1 MIQQRRG
8 QAGSL
13 ESCDALVIVELSD
26 EKKGL
31 ILELDSPSLLSYE
44 KNMKSAVI
52 ETLSSVGVTDALV
65 KIQDRGSLD
74 CTLRARVETAARRAL
89 ASQKNGE
96 RGEMR

>member
-1 MIQQRRG
+1 MIQERRG

-31 ILELDSPSLLSYE
+31 LLDLDSPSLLSYE
-44 KNMKSAVI
+44 ETMKSAVI
-52 ETLSSVGVTDALV
+52 ETLSSVGVADARV

-89 ASQKNGE
+89 ASRKNG
-96 RGEMR
+96 GTI

>member
-1 MIQQRRG
+1 MIQERRG

-26 EKKGL
+26 EKRGIL
-31 ILELDSPSLLSYE
+31 LELDSPSLLSYE
-44 KNMKSAVI
+44 EDMKKSVG
-52 ETLSSVGVTDALV
+52 ETLSSLGVADALV

-89 ASQKNGE
+89 SSLKNGE
-96 RGEMR
+96 R

>member
-26 EKKGL
+26 QEKGL
-31 ILELDSPSLLSYE
+31 ALEIDSPSILSYE
-44 KNMKSAVI
+44 GDMKKAVA
-52 ETLSSVGVTDALV
+52 ETLFSLGVADAQV

-89 ASQKNGE
+89 AQQSEVEKI
-96 RGEMR
+96 

>member
-1 MIQQRRG
+1 MIREGRG

-13 ESCDALVIVELSD
+13 ESCDALVVVELSD

-31 ILELDSPSLLSYE
+31 LLELDSPSLLSYE
-44 KNMKSAVI
+44 EDMKSAVI
-52 ETLSSVGVTDALV
+52 ETLCSLGVADALV

-89 ASQKNGE
+89 AFQKHG
-96 RGEMR
+96 GTI

>member
-1 MIQQRRG
+1 MILERRG

-26 EKKGL
+26 ERKGL
-31 ILELDSPSLLSYE
+31 LLDLDSPSLLSYE
-44 KNMKSAVI
+44 EDMKNAVI
-52 ETLSSVGVTDALV
+52 ETLSSLGVADALV

-89 ASQKNGE
+89 SSQKKGE
-96 RGEMR
+96 TR